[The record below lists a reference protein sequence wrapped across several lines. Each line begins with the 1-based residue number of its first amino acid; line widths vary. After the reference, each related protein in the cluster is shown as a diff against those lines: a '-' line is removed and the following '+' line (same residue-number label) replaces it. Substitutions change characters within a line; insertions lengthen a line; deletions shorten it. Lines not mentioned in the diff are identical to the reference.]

1 MNSQVNRKFFFI
13 LLIFLLIIFSAG
25 LNGFQ
30 SGNLNFFINNEF
42 LFNINNTYENSSQ
55 FYETLSIFANIKK
68 WSFNLT
74 LRANNFYKRD
84 PNTTLSNNNFDVFR
98 KTVRY
103 SSKKVKLTIG
113 DLYSVLGHGLVL
125 SVQKNDE
132 IFRERTILGA
142 DMKYLSDRMDLRFL
156 GGEITDD
163 TYDQRWRVAGGE
175 VDLRLSKNSRLGGRF
190 SYITDVDTLR
200 HLGNRLTYSFNIKGN
215 KFLRYIS
222 YYAEFAFLDFIDNSS
237 KQGQAF
243 YSNLT
248 FNKTHTTVMFE
259 YKNYS
264 DFDNE
269 MNNPPVADR
278 EDETASL
285 NDTEGFRVLFQYTL
299 FNPEISFYLNIGKY
313 REYEDEG
320 FNIYG
325 GVSAID
331 LTDKFSFN
339 LSYGIKNIIYPIKKS
354 EFDFT
359 WQVSD
364 YLSFTI
370 SSRDKRY
377 SDNSFK
383 FNEQD
388 YSFQFAHAN
397 GITIYFVY
405 QYSYN
410 RIIGLNYFY
419 SGGITLNFRND
430 TELRISGGTIRGGQ
444 VCSGGQ
450 CYILPPFKGIKFSL
464 LKTFR

>member
-1 MNSQVNRKFFFI
+1 MNSQANRRFFLI
-13 LLIFLLIIFSAG
+13 LLILLAIIPSAR

-30 SGNLNFFINNEF
+30 SGNLNLFINNEF

-55 FYETLSIFANIKK
+55 YYETLSIFANIKK

-84 PNTTLSNNNFDVFR
+84 PNTTLSQANFDIFK
-98 KTVRY
+98 KTIRY
-103 SSKKVKLTIG
+103 NSKRIKLTFG
-113 DLYSVLGHGLVL
+113 DLYSVMGHGLVL

-132 IFRERTILGA
+132 IFRERTIFGA
-142 DMKYLSDRMDLRFL
+142 DMKYLSDRINLRLL

-163 TYDQRWRVAGGE
+163 TNDQRWRVAGGE

-190 SYITDVDTLR
+190 SYIADMETLR
-200 HLGNRLTYSFNIKGN
+200 HMGDRLTYSFNVKGN
-215 KFLRYIS
+215 KLLRYIS
-222 YYAEFAFLDFIDNSS
+222 YYAEFAFLNFTDSS
-237 KQGQAF
+237 LKQGRAF

-248 FNKTHTTVMFE
+248 YNKSHTTVMFE

-278 EDETASL
+278 EDETSSL
-285 NDTEGFRVLFQYTL
+285 NDTEGFRMLFQYT
-299 FNPEISFYLNIGKY
+299 FFDPEISFYLNIGKY

-320 FNIYG
+320 LHIYG

-331 LTDKFSFN
+331 ISDKLSFN
-339 LSYGIKNIIYPIKKS
+339 LSYGIKDIIYPIKKS
-354 EFDFT
+354 EFDLT

-364 YLSFTI
+364 YLSLTI
-370 SSRDKRY
+370 SSKDKRY
-377 SDNSFK
+377 SDKNFK

-388 YSFQFAHAN
+388 YSFQFAHSK
-397 GITIYFVY
+397 GIILFFIY
-405 QYSYN
+405 QYSHN
-410 RIIGLNYFY
+410 RIIGLNNFF
-419 SGGITLNFRND
+419 SGGVTLNFRND
-430 TELRISGGTIRGGQ
+430 TELRITGGTIRGGQ

-450 CYILPPFKGIKFSL
+450 CYVLPPFKGIKFSL